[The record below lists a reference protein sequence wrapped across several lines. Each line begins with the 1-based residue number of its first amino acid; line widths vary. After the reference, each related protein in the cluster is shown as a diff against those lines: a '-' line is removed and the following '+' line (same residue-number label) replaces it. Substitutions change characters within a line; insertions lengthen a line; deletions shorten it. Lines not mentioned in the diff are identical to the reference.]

1 MGGELT
7 AGSAARRSAPPKPYG
22 TTGDP
27 TGRLGDSW
35 TVEDNLMTDPDLG
48 AVGELPMG
56 EVGLPAFVGL
66 LGAKR
71 APA

>member
-1 MGGELT
+1 
-7 AGSAARRSAPPKPYG
+7 
-22 TTGDP
+22 
-27 TGRLGDSW
+27 
-35 TVEDNLMTDPDLG
+35 MTDPDLG